1 MARSK
6 IIPGSMETIPKMPEK
21 LVIFKV
27 ECSRYWW
34 ARVYMYDRYFVKSTK
49 TEIRKEAQDFA
60 KQLYEDALQ
69 NKGVNPRSKTKTR
82 LFSGLALALLNVE
95 KTTAKKS
102 LYQNDKGK
110 IENFLIPHF
119 GEKLISDLEYSD
131 LVGMMDELNKKG
143 LSPATKKQYLS
154 LVSKIFKYAVQEN
167 VIKFIPPFPKLSER
181 LKTKEKRDYLTNG
194 EYTKLN
200 NAVLRLEKAGAKV
213 RGLPITEELKW
224 LNKFMINAF
233 LRPTDIKVLKHK
245 HLQRKTE
252 TDQNGRKVEWLVLSH
267 PATKTTAHEVQAMPK
282 IVPAY
287 ESLVTFR
294 KKEHDLKMKEA
305 KAIADPDK
313 RQKALDAL
321 EGSPYLKP
329 DDYVFF
335 PQYPN
340 RQTMMGNWGKLFRE
354 VLKESKIEQDTGKN
368 IQLYSLRH
376 TAIMFRLMRSNVDS
390 LILAKN
396 ARTSQGVIEQFY
408 GSHLTTDQA
417 RRQLHSY
424 LPVPKKKKALKEEA
438 PQEEVIDPED
448 DDFDQDEVEARLAS
462 K

>member
-1 MARSK
+1 
-6 IIPGSMETIPKMPEK
+6 METIPKMPEK

-49 TEIRKEAQDFA
+49 TEVRKEAQAFA

-82 LFSGLALALLNVE
+82 LFAGLALALLDIE

-119 GEKLISDLEYSD
+119 GEKLISDIEYSD
-131 LVGMMDELNKKG
+131 LVVMMEELKKKG

-154 LVSKIFKYAVQEN
+154 LVSKVFKYAVQEN

-181 LKTKEKRDYLTNG
+181 LKTKEKRDFLENG
-194 EYTKLN
+194 EYVRLN
-200 NAVLRLEKAGAKV
+200 NAVLRLEAKGVKV
-213 RGLPITEELKW
+213 RGIPVTEELKW

-233 LRPTDIKVLKHK
+233 LRPSDIKVLKHK
-245 HLQRKTE
+245 HIQRKSE
-252 TDQNGRKVEWLVLSH
+252 TDENGRKVEWLVLNH
-267 PATKTTAHEVQAMPK
+267 PATKTTGHAVQAMPK

-287 ESLVTFR
+287 ESLISFR
-294 KKEHDLKMKEA
+294 KKEHDRKLAEA
-305 KAIADPDK
+305 KAITGKDKYGKDK
-313 RQKALDAL
+313 RQKALVAL

-335 PQYPN
+335 PEYKN
-340 RQTMMGNWGKLFRE
+340 RSTMMGIWGKLFRE
-354 VLKESKIEQDTGKN
+354 VLKESKLKELTGKN

-376 TAIMFRLMRSNVDS
+376 TAIMFRLMRSNVDT

-424 LPVPKKKKALKEEA
+424 LPVKRSKKKLEV
-438 PQEEVIDPED
+438 EVIDPAD
-448 DDFDQDEVEARLAS
+448 DDFNQD
-462 K
+462 

>member
-1 MARSK
+1 MASSK
-6 IIPGSMETIPKMPEK
+6 IVPGTVETIPKMPEK

-34 ARVYMYDRYFVKSTK
+34 ARVYMYDRYFVKSTR
-49 TEIRKEAQDFA
+49 TEVRKEAQAFA

-82 LFSGLALALLNVE
+82 LFSGLALALLDIE

-119 GEKLISDLEYSD
+119 GEKLISDIEYSD
-131 LVGMMDELNKKG
+131 LVVMMAKLNEKG

-154 LVSKIFKYAVQEN
+154 LVSKVFKHAIQEN

-194 EYTKLN
+194 EYTRLN

-245 HLQRKTE
+245 HIQRKTE
-252 TDQNGRKVEWLVLSH
+252 TDQNGRKVEWLVLAH

-287 ESLVTFR
+287 ENLIAFR
-294 KKEHDLKMKEA
+294 KKEHDLRTKEA
-305 KAIADPDK
+305 KAIGNAVK
-313 RQKALDAL
+313 RQKALDNL
-321 EGSPYLKP
+321 KDSPYLKP

-340 RQTMMGNWGKLFRE
+340 RQTMMGNWGKLFRA
-354 VLKESKIEQDTGKN
+354 VLKESKLEADTGKN

-424 LPVPKKKKALKEEA
+424 LPMPKSKKKALD
-438 PQEEVIDPED
+438 EVIDPAD
-448 DDFDQDEVEARLAS
+448 DDFDQDEVEINL
-462 K
+462 KKQK

>member
-1 MARSK
+1 VARSK
-6 IIPGSMETIPKMPEK
+6 IVTGSMESIPRMPEK

-34 ARVYMYDRYFVKSTK
+34 ARVYMYGRYFVKSTK
-49 TEIRKEAQDFA
+49 TEVRKEAQAFA

-69 NKGVNPRSKTKTR
+69 NKGVNPRAKTKTR
-82 LFSGLALALLNVE
+82 LFAGLALALLDIE

-119 GEKLISDLEYSD
+119 GEKLISDIEYSD
-131 LVGMMDELNKKG
+131 LVVMMEELKKKG

-154 LVSKIFKYAVQEN
+154 LVSKVFKYAVQEN

-200 NAVLRLEKAGAKV
+200 NAVLRLEKAGVKV

-245 HLQRKTE
+245 HIQRKTE
-252 TDQNGRKVEWLVLSH
+252 TDQNGRKVEWLVLAH

-287 ESLVTFR
+287 ENLIAFR
-294 KKEHDLKMKEA
+294 KKEHDLRMNEA
-305 KAIADPDK
+305 KSIVDPDK

-321 EGSPYLKP
+321 KGSPYLKP

-340 RQTMMGNWGKLFRE
+340 RQTMMGNWGKLFRAA
-354 VLKESKIEQDTGKN
+354 LKESKIEQDTGKN

-424 LPVPKKKKALKEEA
+424 LPMPKKKKVQ
-438 PQEEVIDPED
+438 QEEVVDPED
-448 DDFDQDEVEARLAS
+448 DDFNQDEVGV
-462 K
+462 